1 MDAQIKSNFRFSDN
15 KVSLVVLAISVILAI
30 LLFVKIELVSR
41 KTETKEAKLEDRIQ
55 RIEEELQNKV
65 HKMFEQVYQSN
76 AIPARRKSGEWDPVI
91 WGKIIT
97 YCLFKPAFMG
107 IQRRYSRELN
117 PKKSTYLT
125 YYLS

>member
-15 KVSLVVLAISVILAI
+15 NVSLVVLAISVILAI
-30 LLFVKIELVSR
+30 FELVSR

-76 AIPARRKSGEWDPVI
+76 VIPARRKSGEWDPVS